1 MPNWCENK
9 VTVYGSVEET
19 GRFMEYVKG
28 EDIHEQNGD
37 ITKNHFCFNKIM
49 PCPDNKWDYDWCI
62 ENWGTKWSPS
72 NVRIDPTEGDE
83 LLEYRFDTA
92 WGPPKG
98 IYDHLHKE
106 FPSLSISWF
115 YNEPG
120 VEFAGY
126 LNTDE

>member
-49 PCPDNKWDYDWCI
+49 PCPDNKWEIRLRLVY
-62 ENWGTKWSPS
+62 
-72 NVRIDPTEGDE
+72 RE
-83 LLEYRFDTA
+83 L
-92 WGPPKG
+92 GNKM
-98 IYDHLHKE
+98 
-106 FPSLSISWF
+106 
-115 YNEPG
+115 EPIKCTHRP
-120 VEFAGY
+120 
-126 LNTDE
+126 NRRR